1 MVQQGEHRKALNAGS
16 TDPVPSPERCAAGM
30 RVIGVTTT
38 LSPGDMAAV
47 GPDNVFADIS
57 RIAVPDITGL
67 RLREGALAAPQV

>member
-1 MVQQGEHRKALNAGS
+1 
-16 TDPVPSPERCAAGM
+16 M